1 MDSYLDIFDKRHVVC
16 QEHVTPI
23 EEIGI
28 KINSQ
33 SFNAWN
39 KYCED
44 YDLLKNE
51 ENAAEGEEFMRPMP
65 SLRKYLE
72 KENFLEKQQRKLK
85 IGTYSGKASLQKIKF
100 NESDDEVEEVKA
112 PPTLQIERIQ
122 LNNEEECNED
132 VDYNDAFLS
141 QKIIIPD
148 YKQVYKTSNF
158 TNALSNH
165 TEDMDEMKK
174 ALWNDC
180 IIFVS
185 NEEKV
190 DYSVHFLRSHAF
202 PDKMFILK
210 KLNDWKINMN
220 TIGKQRDAHSIVI
233 KNLLGKEFYVS
244 NIPYRLDQVEE
255 LRNTGRQSGAYLI
268 NLVGKKS
275 LI

>member
-1 MDSYLDIFDKRHVVC
+1 M
-16 QEHVTPI
+16 
-23 EEIGI
+23 
-28 KINSQ
+28 
-33 SFNAWN
+33 
-39 KYCED
+39 
-44 YDLLKNE
+44 
-51 ENAAEGEEFMRPMP
+51 
-65 SLRKYLE
+65 
-72 KENFLEKQQRKLK
+72 
-85 IGTYSGKASLQKIKF
+85 QKIKF
-100 NESDDEVEEVKA
+100 NESDDEIEEVKA
-112 PPTLQIERIQ
+112 PPSLEIERIK
-122 LNNEEECNED
+122 LNDEEECDED

-141 QKIIIPD
+141 QKIVIPN

-158 TNALSNH
+158 TNALSEH
-165 TEDMDEMKK
+165 TQDMDEMKK

-220 TIGKQRDAHSIVI
+220 TLGKQRDAHSIVI

-255 LRNTGRQSGAYLI
+255 LRNTARQSGAYLI
-268 NLVGKKS
+268 NLVGNKS